1 MKKEIL
7 AMMACGMMMT
17 SAYAQEIKNG
27 DFESGDLTSWNVW
40 EKKDNKIVD
49 AKKAHSG
56 NYAVEVKVGM
66 WQAVNISYETGAEYQ
81 ISAYT
86 KYSWGDKPNFR
97 IEYYN
102 PDSKKLEEIATA
114 EVKKGRKNYNL
125 TTVKFK
131 LQENGFVY
139 RFTAV
144 PGSGNGGCFLL
155 DDVKIEKVK

>member
-86 KYSWGDKPNFR
+86 KYIGVTNLTSGLSTIIR
-97 IEYYN
+97 IQRN
-102 PDSKKLEEIATA
+102 WKKLPLLRS
-114 EVKKGRKNYNL
+114 RK
-125 TTVKFK
+125 TVRITI
-131 LQENGFVY
+131 LQQLNSNCRKMVLYIVSQLFRVQVMVDASCLMMS
-139 RFTAV
+139 R
-144 PGSGNGGCFLL
+144 
-155 DDVKIEKVK
+155 

>member
-17 SAYAQEIKNG
+17 SAYSQEIKNG

-56 NYAVEVKVGM
+56 NYAVEVKNGM
-66 WQAVNISYETGAEYQ
+66 WQSINISYQPDAEYQ

-97 IEYYN
+97 VEYYN
-102 PDSKKLEEIATA
+102 PDSKKM
-114 EVKKGRKNYNL
+114 EVVAVADVVKDRKKYNL

-131 LQENGFVY
+131 LKENGYGY

-144 PGSGNGGCFLL
+144 PGAGNGGCFLL
-155 DDVKIEKVK
+155 DDVKIGRVK

>member
-56 NYAVEVKVGM
+56 NYAVEV
-66 WQAVNISYETGAEYQ
+66 SGA
-81 ISAYT
+81 S
-86 KYSWGDKPNFR
+86 R
-97 IEYYN
+97 
-102 PDSKKLEEIATA
+102 L
-114 EVKKGRKNYNL
+114 V
-125 TTVKFK
+125 
-131 LQENGFVY
+131 
-139 RFTAV
+139 
-144 PGSGNGGCFLL
+144 SGT
-155 DDVKIEKVK
+155 

>member
-114 EVKKGRKNYNL
+114 EVKKDRKNYNL
-125 TTVKFK
+125 TTVKIQIAGKWFCISFHSCS
-131 LQENGFVY
+131 GF
-139 RFTAV
+139 R
-144 PGSGNGGCFLL
+144 
-155 DDVKIEKVK
+155 

>member
-1 MKKEIL
+1 MY
-7 AMMACGMMMT
+7 
-17 SAYAQEIKNG
+17 SA
-27 DFESGDLTSWNVW
+27 SSPLPSWHLW
-40 EKKDNKIVD
+40 
-49 AKKAHSG
+49 
-56 NYAVEVKVGM
+56 
-66 WQAVNISYETGAEYQ
+66 VNISYETGAEYQ

-114 EVKKGRKNYNL
+114 EVKKDRKNYNL

>member
-17 SAYAQEIKNG
+17 SAYAQEFKNG
-27 DFESGDLTSWNVW
+27 DFETGDLTSWNVW

-114 EVKKGRKNYNL
+114 EVKKDRKNYNL

-144 PGSGNGGCFLL
+144 PGLR
-155 DDVKIEKVK
+155 D

>member
-86 KYSWGDKPNFR
+86 KYSWVTNLTSGLSTIIR
-97 IEYYN
+97 IQRN
-102 PDSKKLEEIATA
+102 WKKL
-114 EVKKGRKNYNL
+114 
-125 TTVKFK
+125 
-131 LQENGFVY
+131 
-139 RFTAV
+139 
-144 PGSGNGGCFLL
+144 PLL
-155 DDVKIEKVK
+155 RSRRP